1 MRERDLKSSRLR
13 RSFVASPYGGLMYP
27 AYLRIDA
34 KSDGR
39 GHVRPFFT
47 RRTVTRVLA
56 DTARLDQE
64 WLASDDDDSFEPS
77 RFHWEGPDLVVDYSP
92 YHPGWD
98 YPRRFVRNRLG
109 LYAFLD
115 RGDWV
120 EFLPPWPRREP
131 SAQGVLRLLAAPSV
145 NCLPLL
151 DRIKQRVSSVTL
163 RMALEIAG
171 HDAQEQLI
179 LILSPRPEP
188 EAAEAISLYLAATDP
203 FVRAEAAHAFEHR
216 GVGPYVSELL
226 QAARVEQ
233 RDDVLQL
240 QVRALGTADPV
251 DAPVVIAWLDG
262 LRGRAAANPALG
274 RALRVALEGLG
285 IPAADLPDH
294 LGGAIIGPDRR
305 SRRNVG

>member
-1 MRERDLKSSRLR
+1 MGGQQARLR
-13 RSFVASPYGGLMYP
+13 ETHVVLGESPPFPAVVATPLARAGLG
-27 AYLRIDA
+27 L
-34 KSDGR
+34 
-39 GHVRPFFT
+39 VRPYFT
-47 RRTVTRVLA
+47 RRTVQRILDHLGVGTTLSNADDVEDLGLPPEFLTYRWDGRVLV
-56 DTARLDQE
+56 LG
-64 WLASDDDDSFEPS
+64 
-77 RFHWEGPDLVVDYSP
+77 GPDAATEKRILPRADGRYALLTRRDWFEIRPQWRGAIRHASHLIKLLVAETPNGIPLSDAIKATVPTVVLVDALANSP
-92 YHPGWD
+92 SPD
-98 YPRRFVRNRLG
+98 
-109 LYAFLD
+109 
-115 RGDWV
+115 
-120 EFLPPWPRREP
+120 
-131 SAQGVLRLLAAPSV
+131 
-145 NCLPLL
+145 
-151 DRIKQRVSSVTL
+151 IT
-163 RMALEIAG
+163 
-171 HDAQEQLI
+171 EQLI
-179 LILSPRPEP
+179 RMLAARPEP

-262 LRGRAAANPALG
+262 LRGRAAGNLALG